1 MCVANTPPQS
11 RVTCGAPVCAP
22 ESFLM
27 FEADAQHYIPHPPYP
42 LPAYLTYCLTSY
54 LTNYY
59 PSLPPT
65 NYLTHLTTFFLTA
78 FPQKLCLQARDA
90 GCWLK
95 IK

>member
-42 LPAYLTYCLTSY
+42 TACLSN
-54 LTNYY
+54 LL
-59 PSLPPT
+59 S
-65 NYLTHLTTFFLTA
+65 
-78 FPQKLCLQARDA
+78 D
-90 GCWLK
+90 
-95 IK
+95 